1 MFNVYGDA
9 NMGDYYTAASHGVI
23 LHVRVRPNAKKNE
36 IRGLSEDGKF
46 VIICISE
53 PPSKGKANRELEKF
67 LKKIFSKDAVIVS
80 GFQAREKYVLIR
92 GASVDEI
99 KNVIERFRKS

>member
-1 MFNVYGDA
+1 MD
-9 NMGDYYTAASHGVI
+9 DYYTVTSQGII

-36 IRGLSEDGKF
+36 IKDLSGDGKF
-46 VIICISE
+46 LIVHISE

-67 LKKIFSKDAVIVS
+67 LRKVFSKEAVIVS

-99 KNVIERFRKS
+99 KNVVERVRKS